1 MRFSCHF
8 IHSSP
13 LPNFLKAKKTIF
25 EAKDDEL
32 MQVLK
37 EHGISEQAAKYAT
50 KTSGL
55 CG

>member
-13 LPNFLKAKKTIF
+13 LPNFLKAKKNIF